1 MWLMKLLFK
10 VKLRASE
17 EVVDVAA
24 VPCTDTT

>member
-10 VKLRASE
+10 VKLRVSE
-17 EVVDVAA
+17 EVVDVA